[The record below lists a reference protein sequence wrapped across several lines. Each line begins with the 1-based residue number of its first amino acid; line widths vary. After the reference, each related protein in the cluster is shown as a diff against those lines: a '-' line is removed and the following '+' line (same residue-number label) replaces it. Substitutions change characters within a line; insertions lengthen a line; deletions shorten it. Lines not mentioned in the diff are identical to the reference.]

1 MKLANPT
8 ADLYVPDG
16 MPMPEA
22 LSRTTH
28 LCVGAHADDQEYM
41 AFHGIG
47 ECFGRVDK
55 WFTGVVVT
63 NGGGSARSGIYA
75 GYTDDDM
82 IDVRRREQIKAAFV
96 GEYAC
101 QIQLMHPS
109 SEIKGP
115 DNKGVVAD
123 LKAIFEAAQPEVVYL
138 HNPADKHD
146 THVASFLR
154 ALQAMW
160 ALPIDRRPAR
170 VYGCEGWRDLDWLH
184 DPDKAV
190 LPVDEHENIA
200 ASLAGIFDSQIRG
213 GKRYDTA
220 IAGRRMAHAT
230 FFESHATDKT
240 RALSFAMDLTPL
252 IADEG
257 LSVADFTLSL
267 IKNFETEVVER
278 IGKLS

>member
-1 MKLANPT
+1 MELTNPS

-28 LCVGAHADDQEYM
+28 LCVGAHPDDQELM
-41 AFHGIG
+41 AFHGIA
-47 ECFGRVDK
+47 ECFGRRSR
-55 WFTGVVVT
+55 WFTGVVLT

-82 IDVRRREQIKAAFV
+82 ITVRRIEQTKAAHV

-101 QIQLMHPS
+101 QVQLMYPS
-109 SEIKGP
+109 SEIKEP
-115 DNKGVVAD
+115 DNEGAVAD
-123 LKAIFEAAQPEVVYL
+123 LRAIFEAAQPEVVYL

-154 ALQAMW
+154 ALEALR

-200 ASLAGIFDSQIRG
+200 ASLSGIFDSQIQG

-220 IAGRRMAHAT
+220 IAGRRLAHAT
-230 FFESHATDKT
+230 YFESHATDET

-252 IADEG
+252 VTDDS
-257 LSVADFTLSL
+257 LSVADFTRGL
-267 IKNFETEVVER
+267 IGNFETEVMARVA
-278 IGKLS
+278 KLS